1 MRSPSRNQNPPWMRP
16 ITERLSP
23 TITAL
28 VVANTLI
35 LVLYI
40 MVAPTR
46 MFIQE
51 HLALGP
57 AAFAGGEPWQVLT
70 SLFVHLEPV
79 SYFFNILGLWFV
91 GVAIERQL
99 GRRRFLAIFFGSALL
114 GNVVMATL
122 MLVLGHAELHAG
134 SSLGTLALFVAFGRI
149 FDRTPARIFGS
160 LVMQA
165 RTLTFLLVGFALAA
179 DLLRG
184 SMVALGGD
192 IVALL
197 AAYLLSGGR
206 GAGMMELWSR
216 VAGGGGKP
224 RRKFHVVE
232 GGRRTRAEERPRY
245 LN

>member
-1 MRSPSRNQNPPWMRP
+1 MRP

-23 TITAL
+23 TITTL
-28 VVANTLI
+28 VVANTLV
-35 LVLYI
+35 LLLYI
-40 MVAPTR
+40 MVRPTR

-57 AAFAGGEPWQVLT
+57 AAFGAGEPWQVVT

-79 SYFFNILGLWFV
+79 SYFFNVLGLWFV
-91 GVAIERQL
+91 GAAIERQL
-99 GRRRFLAIFFGSALL
+99 GQRRFLAIFFGSALL
-114 GNVVMATL
+114 GNVVMAGL
-122 MLVLGHAELHAG
+122 MLALGQGELHAG
-134 SSLGTLALFVAFGRI
+134 STLGTLALFVAFGRI

-165 RTLTFLLVGFALAA
+165 RTLTLILVGFALAA
-179 DLLRG
+179 DLLRA
-184 SMVALGGD
+184 SVVALGGD

-206 GAGMMELWSR
+206 GAGMLELWSR

-224 RRKFHVVE
+224 RRRFQVVD
-232 GGRRTRAEERPRY
+232 GGRRSREEERPRY